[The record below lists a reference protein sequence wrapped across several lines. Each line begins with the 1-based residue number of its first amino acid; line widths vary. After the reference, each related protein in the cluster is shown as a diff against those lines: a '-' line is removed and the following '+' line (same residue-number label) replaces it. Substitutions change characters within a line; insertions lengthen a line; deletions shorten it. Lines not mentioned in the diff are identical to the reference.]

1 MGARQL
7 LAAARRSQ
15 EEQLEGPTSSGG
27 RGNSVSS
34 AGVVAAER
42 PQNWNKVP
50 PKRLK
55 SLTAPCVMAVCLDA
69 TARGGGERGGIWGQ
83 GVLTCLSRW
92 VVANGADDGGHST
105 CPTPPPYTHTHTDIN
120 YTRRRERVQDAM
132 QCKMQCNARCN
143 AMQDAMQCKLGF

>member
-15 EEQLEGPTSSGG
+15 EEQLGGPNSSGG

-34 AGVVAAER
+34 AGVVATELS
-42 PQNWNKVP
+42 QNPNKVP

-92 VVANGADDGGHST
+92 VVTNGADDGGHST
-105 CPTPPPYTHTHTDIN
+105 CPTPPAPTHTHKHTDII

-132 QCKMQCNARCN
+132 QCKL
-143 AMQDAMQCKLGF
+143 DF